1 MCVLVQMPSLGSLD
15 PGCLGMGGTLGHR
28 RIHLGEWGW
37 EHVEDACRCCTD
49 KATVP
54 FLHNLCVFRGALG
67 MLTGQEEDGCGTGCS
82 VVPRSNLGQR
92 SPPTITHPYNVPDL
106 GQG

>member
-15 PGCLGMGGTLGHR
+15 PGCLGMGGTLGCR

-54 FLHNLCVFRGALG
+54 FPHNLCVFRGALG
-67 MLTGQEEDGCGTGCS
+67 MLTGQEEDGVAP
-82 VVPRSNLGQR
+82 VVAWSPGVTLDKEVLQR
-92 SPPTITHPYNVPDL
+92 
-106 GQG
+106 